1 MPSRKRARSE
11 GKGKRRKGQSGRKK
25 GGQSTAQVDPDGY
38 LWSADP
44 SPVTV
49 EPFRG
54 SPGPTGPISDDPLEL
69 FSAFF
74 TEELLEAIVHETN
87 RYAAQYL
94 ATNHPDNTP
103 EWQTNAEE
111 LKAYLG
117 FMVLMGINELPE
129 IRDYW
134 SRDPCLHYSP
144 IASRITRN
152 RFEEIC
158 RYLHFIDNDTLPARG
173 EVGYHRLQKILP
185 IITAINKVCLENYNP
200 CCENS
205 IDEAMIPFKGR
216 SSLKQ
221 YMPLKPVKR
230 GFKVWVR
237 ADSWNGYFCEME
249 VYTGKAEDGTT
260 EMNLG
265 ERVVLK
271 LTEKIAGMNHQVFID
286 RYFTSVRLFSTL
298 LQHNVYA
305 CGTVIATRKQFPE
318 EVKVVSGLE
327 HGEFVFRQ
335 AGSIVTTAWK
345 DKKVVYALSNM
356 CDPDSSQPVTRKQKD
371 GTVKLVD
378 CPSTIVAY
386 NKHMGGVDHGDQL
399 RSYYGVRLKSRK
411 FYRYIFWFLFDVVVT
426 NTYIL
431 SRYTI
436 STDPGPQS
444 KRTLKWYRL
453 KLAKQ
458 LIGSYCTR
466 VRVGRPRLH
475 PLPAQS
481 QPTGPP
487 RDRALLDHLPC
498 KGQSTRCH
506 YCSRVR
512 RPAQRRETVW
522 YCAGCEG
529 QPPLCLSG
537 RTDCTDCFRLWHT
550 PNH

>member
-1 MPSRKRARSE
+1 MNLKQTTTETPLAGKSSRKRARSSGAK
-11 GKGKRRKGQSGRKK
+11 GKGRKGQSRRKK
-25 GGQSTAQVDPDGY
+25 GSQSTARVDPDGY

-49 EPFRG
+49 ERFRG

-69 FSAFF
+69 FSTFF

-94 ATNHPDNTP
+94 AANQPGNTP
-103 EWQTNAEE
+103 EWRTNAEE

-134 SRDPCLHYSP
+134 SKDPCLHYSP
-144 IASRITRN
+144 IASRITQN
-152 RFEEIC
+152 RFEEIS
-158 RYLHFIDNDTLPARG
+158 RYLHFVGKDTLPATG

-185 IITAINKVCLENYNP
+185 IINAINKACLENYHP
-200 CCENS
+200 SCENS

-221 YMPLKPVKR
+221 YMPQKPVKR

-271 LTEKIAGMNHQVFID
+271 LTKKIAGMNHQVFID
-286 RYFTSVRLFSTL
+286 RYFASLQLFSIL
-298 LQHNVYA
+298 LERNVYA
-305 CGTVIATRKQFPE
+305 CGTMIATRKHFPE
-318 EVKVVSGLE
+318 ELKVASGLE

-335 AGSIVTTAWK
+335 KGSIVTTAWK
-345 DKKVVYALSNM
+345 DKKVVYAVSNI
-356 CDPDSSQPVTRKQKD
+356 CDPDISQPVTRKQKD
-371 GTVKLVD
+371 GSVKLVD

-386 NKHMGGVDHGDQL
+386 NKHMGGVDRGDQL

-411 FYRYIFWFLFDVVVT
+411 FYRYIFWFLFDVVFT
-426 NTYIL
+426 NTCIL

-436 STDPGPQS
+436 TTDPGPQS
-444 KRTLKWYRL
+444 KHTLKWYRL

-458 LIGSYCTR
+458 LIGS
-466 VRVGRPRLH
+466 
-475 PLPAQS
+475 
-481 QPTGPP
+481 
-487 RDRALLDHLPC
+487 
-498 KGQSTRCH
+498 
-506 YCSRVR
+506 
-512 RPAQRRETVW
+512 
-522 YCAGCEG
+522 
-529 QPPLCLSG
+529 
-537 RTDCTDCFRLWHT
+537 
-550 PNH
+550 